1 MASIQQKI
9 IFAGVA
15 IFAIAGGTAG
25 VGIWSAS
32 TLTHNSE
39 NVTRSAQV
47 LRNHM
52 QADMM
57 HDALRADVFAS
68 LLASNPAAGVAF
80 DSVKA
85 DLSEH
90 VASFLKMI
98 AANKALATDA
108 ATQTVL
114 AGVEKPL
121 LAYIDS
127 ANKIVGTVEKDPI
140 VALAALPDFM
150 KQFSA

>member
-1 MASIQQKI
+1 QI
-9 IFAGVA
+9 
-15 IFAIAGGTAG
+15 
-25 VGIWSAS
+25 
-32 TLTHNSE
+32 
-39 NVTRSAQV
+39 

-127 ANKIVGTVEKDPI
+127 ANKIVGTAEK
-140 VALAALPDFM
+140 
-150 KQFSA
+150 